1 MWNTS
6 VSIGDTLARHLH
18 VGFSEGLT
26 AHPML
31 VLSAGALGMGL
42 VVTVWAETRM
52 RQLGILQ
59 GRVVD
64 GGVPTWLRR

>member
-1 MWNTS
+1 MWTNL
-6 VSIGDTLARHLH
+6 VSSGDTFARHLQ

-42 VVTVWAETRM
+42 VVTVWAETRI

-59 GRVVD
+59 ARTVD
-64 GGVPTWLRR
+64 GGVPAWLRR